1 MSAGEEL
8 KEANERK
15 PSGDMGAGYR
25 ASLGSALTTSG
36 DTFQVWANNHPSQIC
51 Q

>member
-8 KEANERK
+8 KEANEKK

-25 ASLGSALTTSG
+25 ASLGTALATSG
-36 DTFQVWANNHPSQIC
+36 DTFQVWANSHPILIC